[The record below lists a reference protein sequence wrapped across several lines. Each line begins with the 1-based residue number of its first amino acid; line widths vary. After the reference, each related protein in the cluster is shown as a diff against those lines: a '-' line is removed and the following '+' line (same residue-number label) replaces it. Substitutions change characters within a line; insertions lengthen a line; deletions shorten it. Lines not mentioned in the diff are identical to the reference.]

1 MRRNKALKNLQKNIV
16 LLCVLALSACVEIKS
31 DAKVSADAKVQF
43 TTTYD
48 LSKVVSALNVSNQAN
63 VEDLAK
69 SLSCEKMNEKM
80 TEGFTC
86 KDLGAAKF
94 SITGSFKG
102 DESNGVTLNDENKV
116 LVDAVKLF
124 KKTADLN
131 SENTESADLADKII
145 QKGLVPVAIDQAA
158 QYKQMGVV
166 LMLQIAL
173 PYSVLSVDGVETKEV
188 TDNVVTVNFVDV
200 AGKEHYVIVGDAGR
214 SNAWW
219 KIIFALCAL
228 SVLILAG
235 YSFLKS
241 NKKN

>member
-69 SLSCEKMNEKM
+69 SLSCEKM

-102 DESNGVTLNDENKV
+102 DESNGVTLNDENKIS
-116 LVDAVKLF
+116 VDAVKLF
-124 KKTADLN
+124 KKIADLN

-158 QYKQMGVV
+158 QYKQMGVA

-188 TDNVVTVNFVDV
+188 ADNVVTVNFVDV

-214 SNAWW
+214 ANAWW
-219 KIIFALCAL
+219 KIIFALCVL
-228 SVLILAG
+228 PVLILAG
-235 YSFLKS
+235 YSFLKN
-241 NKKN
+241 NKKLTS